1 MTVNRTLAVTACGL
15 GALCVL
21 LGAFAAHGAG
31 PQVRTLLTTGAHYG
45 LIHALLAVVVSVLAS
60 HSRLILGAG
69 WLAVIGG
76 AIFAS
81 ALALIGMAGLTA
93 MGAVAPVGGVLMV
106 AAWLLFAFGA
116 LGLRHPPRHPS

>member
-1 MTVNRTLAVTACGL
+1 MTVNRFLAVTACGL

-31 PQVRTLLTTGAHYG
+31 PQVKTLLTTGAHYG
-45 LIHALLAVVVSVLAS
+45 LIHTLLAVVAAVLAPRS
-60 HSRLILGAG
+60 SAILWAG

-76 AIFAS
+76 AVFALS
-81 ALALIGMAGLTA
+81 LTLVGMAGLKA
-93 MGAVAPVGGVLMV
+93 MGAVAPIGGLLMI

-116 LGLRHPPRHPS
+116 FRMRPSNLP

>member
-1 MTVNRTLAVTACGL
+1 MSVNRTLAVTACGL
-15 GALCVL
+15 GAFCVL

-31 PQVRTLLTTGAHYG
+31 PQVRTLLTTSAHYG
-45 LIHALLAVVVSVLAS
+45 LVHALLAVVAAGLAT

-76 AIFAS
+76 AIFAL
-81 ALALIGMAGLTA
+81 ALALIGMADLTA
-93 MGAVAPVGGVLMV
+93 LGAVAPVGGVLMV
-106 AAWLLFAFGA
+106 AAWLLFGVGA

>member
-31 PQVRTLLTTGAHYG
+31 PQVKTLLTTGAHYG
-45 LIHALLAVVVSVLAS
+45 LIHSLLAVVAAVLAPRS
-60 HSRLILGAG
+60 AAVRLAG
-69 WLAVIGG
+69 WLAVVGG
-76 AIFAS
+76 AVFALS
-81 ALALIGMAGLTA
+81 LTLVGMAGLSV
-93 MGAVAPVGGVLMV
+93 MGAVAPIGGLLMI

-116 LGLRHPPRHPS
+116 LRIRPFDLS

>member
-31 PQVRTLLTTGAHYG
+31 PQVKTLLTTGAHYG
-45 LIHALLAVVVSVLAS
+45 LIHALLAVVAAVLAPRS
-60 HSRLILGAG
+60 ATVRLAG
-69 WLAVIGG
+69 WLAVVGG
-76 AIFAS
+76 AVFALS
-81 ALALIGMAGLTA
+81 LTLVGMAGLSV
-93 MGAVAPVGGVLMV
+93 MGAVAPIGGLLMI

-116 LGLRHPPRHPS
+116 LRIRPFDLS